1 MIANPL
7 LDVRDL
13 EVTYKLTRGRF
24 RAVEDISFSVNPGEA
39 LGIVGESG
47 SGKSTIGRA
56 ILGLAE
62 ATAGTIIFDGQDI
75 TRIGRHERQKISQ
88 DLQVVFQDPRSSL
101 NEAKRIRDILTEPLI
116 TNRQMKKA
124 EALERAATLLER
136 VGLDRDALDRLPD
149 NFSGGQRQ
157 RIAIARAFM
166 PSPRL
171 VICDEPVSAL
181 DLSVQAQIMNLL
193 LREQKQTGVTYV
205 FIAHNLAVVRILCER
220 VVVMSQGRIV
230 EMGKTENVYTN
241 PREDY
246 TKKLLAA
253 EPHPDP
259 AVQRERRRAWIQLTR
274 TNSPISVQS

>member
-1 MIANPL
+1 MTAQPL
-7 LDVRDL
+7 LEVRNL

-24 RAVEDISFSVNPGEA
+24 CAVRDINFSVNEGEA

-56 ILGLAE
+56 VLGLAD
-62 ATAGTIIFDGQDI
+62 ATAGTITFDGADI
-75 TRIGRHERQKISQ
+75 THLSRRGRQRISQ

-101 NEAKRIRDILTEPLI
+101 NEAKRIRDILTEPLV
-116 TNRQMKKA
+116 TNGQMRKS
-124 EALERAATLLER
+124 EAIERAATLLAR

-181 DLSVQAQIMNLL
+181 DLSVQAQIMNLF
-193 LREQKQTGVTYV
+193 LRERQETGVTYL
-205 FIAHNLAVVRILCER
+205 FIAHNLAVVRFLCER
-220 VVVMSQGRIV
+220 VVVMSGGRIV
-230 EMGKTENVYTN
+230 EVGRTEDVYSA
-241 PREDY
+241 PKEDY

-259 AVQRERRRAWIQLTR
+259 AVQRRRRKAWIELTEQ
-274 TNSPISVQS
+274 SQSVSVQS